1 MNKPHFITTK
11 IKKNKKTKQKTKYE
25 YFHINYQQYF
35 QGPRSPAR

>member
-11 IKKNKKTKQKTKYE
+11 IKKTKKTKYE